1 MILIVVHR
9 EKNKTYAIDAREAAP
24 LSSDKMMFTNGTSS
38 RLGGMASGIPGEVA
52 GFWEAWKLGGK
63 LPWKS
68 LFEPTI
74 KMCRDGFKVTHALAK
89 AIKNEEKGIRADPG
103 LSGVYLNQQT
113 GEIANENDVIKN
125 PKLARTLEII
135 GAENITAFYNGS
147 LTQIMVD
154 EMNANGA
161 SVTVEDFNNYQALVK
176 KPIEVNINDEFK
188 VLSQPPPSSGILVG
202 FIIRLMSSKFFF

>member
-1 MILIVVHR
+1 
-9 EKNKTYAIDAREAAP
+9 
-24 LSSDKMMFTNGTSS
+24 MFTNGTSS

-52 GFWEAWKLGGK
+52 GFWEAWKLGGR

-89 AIKNEEKGIRADPG
+89 SIKKEEKGIRADPG

-113 GEIANENDVIKN
+113 GEIAKENDVIKN

-188 VLSQPPPSSGILVG
+188 VMAQPPPSSGILVG
-202 FIIRLMSSKFFF
+202 FIIRLMSSKFFTENLFP